1 MRIEKNIIEKVANG
15 ETFMTG
21 EPVENAKTILKPEVW
36 SSFKRYAFFY
46 EGDDDNLNDIQDCI
60 LDFPIHAAEI
70 TVMDIPKEV
79 HPGERLKISG
89 MLPKYSLEKL
99 FWELTDDDEKREL
112 CEEKPFKIRGV
123 KGKFKVLYTA
133 LQYCFGEERISV
145 KECLDMMRI

>member
-46 EGDDDNLNDIQDCI
+46 EGDDNNLNDIQDCI

-70 TVMDIPKEV
+70 TIMEIPKEV
-79 HPGERLKISG
+79 HPGEKRLMRRKTIQ
-89 MLPKYSLEKL
+89 
-99 FWELTDDDEKREL
+99 DKR
-112 CEEKPFKIRGV
+112 CKR
-123 KGKFKVLYTA
+123 KV
-133 LQYCFGEERISV
+133 QSSV
-145 KECLDMMRI
+145 HCTSILLWR

>member
-1 MRIEKNIIEKVANG
+1 MRIEKNTIEKVANG

-36 SSFKRYAFFY
+36 TSFKRYAFFY

-79 HPGERLKISG
+79 HPSERLKISG

-99 FWELTDDDEKREL
+99 FWELTDDDEKRDL
-112 CEEKPFKIRGV
+112 CEGKTFKIRGV
-123 KGKFKVLYTA
+123 KGKFKLLFSA
-133 LQYCFGEERISV
+133 LQQCFGDELISM
-145 KECLDMMRI
+145 KKCLNMMRI